1 MDFPKKK
8 IFVGIDEVGRGPI
21 AGPVTIGIFV
31 VEKKHLVKVHQKLPG
46 ITDSK
51 KLTEAKRNYYK
62 NIVDDLVQ
70 QGWCSYYIASTSAEI
85 IDRDGIS
92 NAIKISIKRGL
103 SSFSKE
109 LRIKD
114 LKISDTYVF
123 LDGGLR
129 ISHEWNQETIIRGD
143 SSNWLISTASVLAK
157 VHRDTKM
164 LRLAKKFS
172 GYHLD
177 AHKGYGTKQHY
188 QAIKQQGISEIHRAS
203 WIKANKHES

>member
-1 MDFPKKK
+1 MEFPKKK
-8 IFVGIDEVGRGPI
+8 IFLGIDEVGRGPI

-31 VEKKHLVKVHQKLPG
+31 VEKKHLMKVYQKLQG

-62 NIVDDLVQ
+62 SIVDSLVQ
-70 QGWCSYYIASTSAEI
+70 QGWCSYYIVSTGAEI
-85 IDRDGIS
+85 IERKGIS

-103 SSFSKE
+103 SNFSKE
-109 LRIKD
+109 LRNKG
-114 LKISDTYVF
+114 LVISDTYVF

-129 ISHEWNQETIIRGD
+129 VPSEWNQETIIRGD
-143 SSNWLISTASVLAK
+143 SINWLISTASVIAK
-157 VHRDTKM
+157 VYRDTKM

-177 AHKGYGTKQHY
+177 THKGYGTKQHY
-188 QAIKQQGISEIHRAS
+188 QAIKQQGVSEIHRSS
-203 WIKANKHES
+203 WIKNSKLES